1 MGAISNYF
9 PIEQAVVQAVKAGK
23 TCLVRHDVK
32 TQYSALEGL
41 IEAVESGEIAEE
53 RINSSV
59 LKIIRLKQKYNLRE
73 HIIRE
78 ADIAAVNKKTAALLE
93 TYLGDY

>member
-1 MGAISNYF
+1 M
-9 PIEQAVVQAVKAGK
+9 
-23 TCLVRHDVK
+23 
-32 TQYSALEGL
+32 
-41 IEAVESGEIAEE
+41 ESGEIAEE

>member
-1 MGAISNYF
+1 M
-9 PIEQAVVQAVKAGK
+9 QAVKAENDLLLSG
-23 TCLVRHDVK
+23 DVK

-59 LKIIRLKQKYNLRE
+59 LKSS
-73 HIIRE
+73 
-78 ADIAAVNKKTAALLE
+78 
-93 TYLGDY
+93 G